1 MTTELRVPAGLKA
14 AGKKLWESSTKEFE
28 LAQHELALLEE
39 ACRIRDYIRD
49 LDKTVKDDGLMISSS
64 QGSRLHPAIAE
75 SRQQRL
81 ALARMLVT
89 LQIPA
94 LDDDLPPAGRV
105 RPPSGA
111 RRG

>member
-1 MTTELRVPAGLKA
+1 MSEPKTPTGLRA
-14 AGKKLWESSTKEFE
+14 AGRKLWESSTAEFE

-39 ACRIRDYIRD
+39 ACRTRDYIRD
-49 LDKTVKDDGLMISSS
+49 LDKAVRGDGVMIPSS

-75 SRQQRL
+75 GRQQRL

-89 LQIPA
+89 LQIPPLA
-94 LDDDLPPAGRV
+94 DDDLPAAGRV
-105 RPPSGA
+105 RPPYGA

>member
-1 MTTELRVPAGLKA
+1 MNEPKTPTGLRA
-14 AGKKLWESSTKEFE
+14 AGKKLWQSSTAEFE

-39 ACRIRDYIRD
+39 ACRTRDYIRD
-49 LDKTVKDDGLMISSS
+49 LDKAVRDDGVMIPSS

-89 LQIPA
+89 LQIPG

-105 RPPSGA
+105 RPASGA

>member
-1 MTTELRVPAGLKA
+1 MEPKTPTGLKA
-14 AGKKLWESSTKEFE
+14 AGRKLWDSSTSEFE

-39 ACRIRDYIRD
+39 ACRTRDYIRE
-49 LDKTVKDDGLMISSS
+49 LDRAVRNDGVMIPSS

-81 ALARMLVT
+81 ALARMLMT

-94 LDDDLPPAGRV
+94 LDDDLPGAGRV
-105 RPPSGA
+105 RPASGV

>member
-14 AGKKLWESSTKEFE
+14 AGKKLWASSTEEFE

-49 LDKTVKDDGLMISSS
+49 LDKAVKDDGLMISSS

-75 SRQQRL
+75 SRQQRM

-94 LDDDLPPAGRV
+94 LDDDLPSAGKV
-105 RPPSGA
+105 RAATGP